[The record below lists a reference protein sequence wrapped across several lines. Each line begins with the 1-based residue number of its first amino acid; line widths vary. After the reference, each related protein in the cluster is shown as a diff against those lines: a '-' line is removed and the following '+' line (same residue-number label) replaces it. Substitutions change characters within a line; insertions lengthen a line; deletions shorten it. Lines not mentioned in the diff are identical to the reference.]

1 MRYVAYKI
9 YPEEFLNN
17 EVVDN
22 ALILEGKKLRRV
34 RILGRV
40 DNVNVG
46 GIISFYVD
54 GVNVRYFEEKPIYV
68 EEGDIVDIIG
78 RPKTYNG
85 EKYLMAEIVKRRNEK
100 WITLRDLEI
109 KKTRKYLLKAEDT
122 VDSLEEEIFN
132 EIASQDL
139 ESVKNKILEIIKE
152 RGEITYEDLVEELN
166 ISEEELENCLSD
178 LINSGDIFEPRPH
191 IYKVL

>member
-40 DNVNVG
+40 ENVNVG

-68 EEGDIVDIIG
+68 EEGDVVDIIG

-100 WITLRDLEI
+100 WTTLRNLEI
-109 KKTRKYLLKAEDT
+109 KKTRKYLLKAED
-122 VDSLEEEIFN
+122 VGDDLEEEVFN
-132 EIASQDL
+132 EITGRDL
-139 ESVKNKILEIIKE
+139 DTIKNKILEIIKE